1 MFGYIMADEKQ
12 LSPEEVARYRKVYC
26 GVCHSLKEQNGQLC
40 RMTLTYD
47 MTFLTL
53 LLNSLYEPLEHEDS
67 ARCGAHPTK
76 PQPFAT
82 SDCTEYAADATV
94 LLAYHKLMDD
104 RKVSRRA
111 MAQALSSAYRA
122 ASARRPAIAHAIE
135 SGMADIRAIE
145 QRGDESLDAAANRFG
160 LILGCVFSYREDF
173 WAGELRRMGAW
184 LGKFVYLMDAV
195 MDYDEDLKSGS
206 YNPLVAAG
214 VVPGDVSEGLRSIAA
229 QAAQSFERLPL
240 EQDIHILR
248 NVLYAGLW
256 GQYCGKFGDAAHDD
270 GEMTSSA
277 ARAADDDDGEEGT
290 QWQWTRIA
298 YSVCRGMP
306 RKTR

>member
-1 MFGYIMADEKQ
+1 
-12 LSPEEVARYRKVYC
+12 
-26 GVCHSLKEQNGQLC
+26 
-40 RMTLTYD
+40 
-47 MTFLTL
+47 MTFLAL

-104 RKVSRRA
+104 WHDERKVSRRA
-111 MAQALSSAYRA
+111 MAQALSPAYRA
-122 ASARRPAIAHAIE
+122 ASARRPAVAQAIE

-160 LILGCVFSYREDF
+160 VILGRVFSYREDF

-195 MDYDEDLKSGS
+195 MDYDEDLRSGS

-214 VVPGDVSEGLRSIAA
+214 AVSGDVSEGLRSIAA

-248 NVLYAGLW
+248 NVMYAGIW
-256 GQYCGKFGDAAHDD
+256 GQYCGKFGDAVHDD
-270 GEMTSSA
+270 GEMTPA
-277 ARAADDDDGEEGT
+277 ASRAADGDDGE
-290 QWQWTRIA
+290 
-298 YSVCRGMP
+298 
-306 RKTR
+306 

>member
-1 MFGYIMADEKQ
+1 MFGYVRPCLESLDEAQKK
-12 LSPEEVARYRKVYC
+12 RYRAWYC
-26 GVCHSLKEQNGQLC
+26 GLCQSLGDRHGFRG

-47 MTFLTL
+47 MTFLAL

-104 RKVSRRA
+104 WHDDRKVSRRA

-122 ASARRPAIAHAIE
+122 ASARRPAIAQAIE
-135 SGMADIRAIE
+135 SGMTDIRAIE

-160 LILGCVFSYREDF
+160 MILGCVFSYREDF

-214 VVPGDVSEGLRSIAA
+214 AVPGDVSEGLRSIAA

-277 ARAADDDDGEEGT
+277 ARAADDDDGE
-290 QWQWTRIA
+290 
-298 YSVCRGMP
+298 
-306 RKTR
+306 

>member
-1 MFGYIMADEKQ
+1 MFGYVKPCLESLDEAQKK
-12 LSPEEVARYRKVYC
+12 RYRAWYC
-26 GVCHSLKEQNGQLC
+26 GLCQSLGDRHGFRG

-47 MTFLTL
+47 MTFLAL

-104 RKVSRRA
+104 WHDDRKVSRRA

-122 ASARRPAIAHAIE
+122 ASARRPAIAQAIE
-135 SGMADIRAIE
+135 SGMTDIRAIE

-214 VVPGDVSEGLRSIAA
+214 AVPGDVSEGLRSIAA

-270 GEMTSSA
+270 GEMTPAA
-277 ARAADDDDGEEGT
+277 ARVADDDDGE
-290 QWQWTRIA
+290 
-298 YSVCRGMP
+298 
-306 RKTR
+306 

>member
-1 MFGYIMADEKQ
+1 
-12 LSPEEVARYRKVYC
+12 
-26 GVCHSLKEQNGQLC
+26 
-40 RMTLTYD
+40 
-47 MTFLTL
+47 
-53 LLNSLYEPLEHEDS
+53 
-67 ARCGAHPTK
+67 
-76 PQPFAT
+76 
-82 SDCTEYAADATV
+82 
-94 LLAYHKLMDD
+94 
-104 RKVSRRA
+104 
-111 MAQALSSAYRA
+111 
-122 ASARRPAIAHAIE
+122 
-135 SGMADIRAIE
+135 MADIRAIE

-160 LILGCVFSYREDF
+160 VILGRVFSYREDF

-214 VVPGDVSEGLRSIAA
+214 AVPGDVSEGLRSIAA

-277 ARAADDDDGEEGT
+277 ARAADDDDGE
-290 QWQWTRIA
+290 
-298 YSVCRGMP
+298 
-306 RKTR
+306 

>member
-47 MTFLTL
+47 MTFLAL

-104 RKVSRRA
+104 WHDDRKVSRRA

-122 ASARRPAIAHAIE
+122 ASARRPAIAQAIE
-135 SGMADIRAIE
+135 SGMTDIRAIE

-195 MDYDEDLKSGS
+195 MD
-206 YNPLVAAG
+206 
-214 VVPGDVSEGLRSIAA
+214 
-229 QAAQSFERLPL
+229 
-240 EQDIHILR
+240 
-248 NVLYAGLW
+248 
-256 GQYCGKFGDAAHDD
+256 
-270 GEMTSSA
+270 
-277 ARAADDDDGEEGT
+277 
-290 QWQWTRIA
+290 
-298 YSVCRGMP
+298 
-306 RKTR
+306 

>member
-1 MFGYIMADEKQ
+1 MFGYVRPCLESLDEAQKK
-12 LSPEEVARYRKVYC
+12 RYRAWYC
-26 GVCHSLKEQNGQLC
+26 GLCQSLGDRHGFRG

-47 MTFLTL
+47 MTFLAL

-82 SDCTEYAADATV
+82 SECTEYAADATV
-94 LLAYHKLMDD
+94 LLAYHKLMDDWHDD

-122 ASARRPAIAHAIE
+122 ASARRPAVVQAIE
-135 SGMADIRAIE
+135 SGMTDIRAIE

-160 LILGCVFSYREDF
+160 AILGRVFSYREDF

-214 VVPGDVSEGLRSIAA
+214 AVPGDVSEGLRSIAA

-248 NVLYAGLW
+248 NVMYAGIW

-277 ARAADDDDGEEGT
+277 ARAADDDDGE
-290 QWQWTRIA
+290 
-298 YSVCRGMP
+298 
-306 RKTR
+306 